1 MQRST
6 ERIRVS
12 HAGTLPREAAFRDQV
27 ASTAPGSEE
36 LEQHVTKAV
45 AEVVAKQAEVGIDIG
60 NDGEFAKH
68 EGFHRYAASR
78 IAGLEHRASDVPQR
92 PIDLRDRQRF
102 PGYFSVAPANPT
114 WRLWSAQAAAAAAGP
129 REAIY
134 VVGPL
139 RYIGR
144 EAAQRDVD
152 RLKEALAGTDMVPYL
167 AAVAPGTL
175 EHLFMNEYYPDQ
187 ESMLAAIADVLHEE
201 YKVIT
206 DAGFI
211 LQIDD
216 PDLPDGWQVNPEMTL
231 DEYRRYAEVRVEAL
245 NQALDGIP
253 EDQVRLHVC
262 WGSPLGPHQ
271 SDIPLADIVDIVLKV
286 HAQCY
291 SVEAANPVHEHE
303 WMVWEDT
310 KLPDGKLL
318 MPGVI
323 GHSSLHIEHPELVA
337 QRLIRFADVVGREN
351 VIAGTDCGL
360 GSRVPHGEIAWAKFA
375 SLVEGARLASE
386 RLWRRPA
393 PAVS

>member
-6 ERIRVS
+6 DRIRVS
-12 HAGTLPREAAFRDQV
+12 HAGTLPREAEFRDRV
-27 ASTAPGSEE
+27 ASSARGSDE
-36 LEQHVTKAV
+36 LERYVSEAVTA
-45 AEVVAKQAEVGIDIG
+45 VVAKQAEVGIDIG

-68 EGFHRYAASR
+68 EGFHRYAVSR
-78 IAGLEHRASDVPQR
+78 IGGLERRASEVPQR

-114 WRLWSAQAAAAAAGP
+114 WRLWSGHAATAAPAP
-129 REAIY
+129 REATY

-139 RYIGR
+139 NYVGK
-144 EAAQRDVD
+144 EAAQRDVE
-152 RLKEALAGTDMVPYL
+152 RLKEALAGTDTAGNEMVPYL

-175 EHLFMNEYYPDQ
+175 EHLLMNEYYPDE
-187 ESMLAAIADVLHEE
+187 ESMLSAIADVLHEE
-201 YKVIT
+201 YKVIA

-245 NQALDGIP
+245 NQALEGIP
-253 EDQVRLHVC
+253 EEQVRLHVC

-271 SDIPLADIVDIVLKV
+271 SDIALADIVDIVLKV

-310 KLPDGKLL
+310 KLPAGKLL

-337 QRLIRFADVVGREN
+337 QRLMRFAEVVGREN

-360 GSRVPHGEIAWAKFA
+360 GSRVPHAEIAWAKFA

-386 RLWRRPA
+386 RLWRQ
-393 PAVS
+393 

>member
-1 MQRST
+1 MKSST
-6 ERIRVS
+6 DGILVS

-27 ASTAPGSEE
+27 ASTARGSEE
-36 LEQHVTKAV
+36 LEQYVTEAV

-68 EGFHRYAASR
+68 EGFNRYVTTR
-78 IAGLEHRASDVPQR
+78 IGGLERRPSDVPQR

-102 PGYFSVAPANPT
+102 PGYFSVAPTNPT
-114 WRLWSAQAAAAAAGP
+114 WRQWSGHAATAAPAP
-129 REAIY
+129 RESIH

-139 RYIGR
+139 SYVGQA
-144 EAAQRDVD
+144 AAQRDVE
-152 RLKEALAGTDMVPYL
+152 RLKEALDGTDMMPYL
-167 AAVAPGTL
+167 ASVAPGTL
-175 EHLFMNEYYPDQ
+175 EHLLMNEHYPDE
-187 ESMLAAIADVLHEE
+187 ESMLAAAAEVLHEE

-231 DEYRRYAEVRVEAL
+231 ADYRRYAEVRVEAL
-245 NQALDGIP
+245 NQALEGIP
-253 EDQVRLHVC
+253 EEQVRLHVC
-262 WGSPLGPHQ
+262 WGSPLGPHE

-310 KLPDGKLL
+310 KLPDGKQL

-337 QRLIRFADVVGREN
+337 QRLIRFADLVGREN

-360 GSRVPHGEIAWAKFA
+360 GSRVPHSEIAWAKFT

-386 RLWRRPA
+386 RLWR
-393 PAVS
+393 

>member
-6 ERIRVS
+6 DRILVS
-12 HAGTLPREAAFRDQV
+12 HAGTLPREAQFRDQV
-27 ASTAPGSEE
+27 ARSARGSEE
-36 LEQHVTKAV
+36 LERYVTEAV
-45 AEVVAKQAEVGIDIG
+45 VEVVARQAEVGIDIG

-68 EGFHRYAASR
+68 DGFHRYAASR
-78 IAGLEHRASDVPQR
+78 IGGIERRVSDVPQR

-102 PGYFSVAPANPT
+102 PGYFTVAPANPT
-114 WRLWSAQAAAAAAGP
+114 WRLWSAQATAAAAGP

-134 VVGPL
+134 VTGPL
-139 RYIGR
+139 SYVGK

-152 RLKEALAGTDMVPYL
+152 RLTEALEGTNMTPYL

-175 EHLFMNEYYPDQ
+175 EHLFMNEYYPD
-187 ESMLAAIADVLHEE
+187 EETMLSAIAEVLHEE

-216 PDLPDGWQVNPEMTL
+216 PDLPDGWQVNPEMAI

-245 NQALDGIP
+245 NQALEGIP

-271 SDIPLADIVDIVLKV
+271 SDIALADIVDIVLKV

-310 KLPDGKLL
+310 KLPDGKML

-337 QRLIRFADVVGREN
+337 QRLVGFADVVGREN
-351 VIAGTDCGL
+351 VVAGTDCGL
-360 GSRVPHGEIAWAKFA
+360 GSRVPHSEIAWAKFA

-386 RLWRRPA
+386 RLWRH
-393 PAVS
+393 